1 MTFPKASDLKT
12 FIGSADFAISKEF
25 YLALG
30 FQINWEKEN
39 LIEFEVSDCKFLLQD
54 YYDKNWCENMM
65 MHLTVDDVASF
76 YSHINKIITNTKYG
90 LAKCQAPQNESYGA
104 CVAYFWDPS
113 GILWHLAE
121 FD

>member
-54 YYDKNWCENMM
+54 YYDKHWCE
-65 MHLTVDDVASF
+65 
-76 YSHINKIITNTKYG
+76 I
-90 LAKCQAPQNESYGA
+90 
-104 CVAYFWDPS
+104 
-113 GILWHLAE
+113 
-121 FD
+121 

>member
-1 MTFPKASDLKT
+1 MNFSKASDLKT

-25 YLALG
+25 YLDLG

-90 LAKCQAPQNESYGA
+90 LAKCQAPQNENYGA

-113 GILWHLAE
+113 GVLWHLAE

>member
-1 MTFPKASDLKT
+1 MNFSKASDLKT

-25 YLALG
+25 YLDLG

-65 MHLTVDDVASF
+65 MHLTVGDVASF

-90 LAKCQAPQNESYGA
+90 LAKCQAPQNENYGA

-113 GILWHLAE
+113 GVLWHLAE

>member
-1 MTFPKASDLKT
+1 MTFPIALGLKT
-12 FIGSADFAISKEF
+12 FVGSSDFDVSKEF

-39 LIEFEVSDCKFLLQD
+39 LIEFEISGSKFLLQD

-65 MHLTVDDVASF
+65 MHLTVDDVASC
-76 YSHINKIITNTKYG
+76 YSHVCNVITNTNYG
-90 LAKCQAPQNESYGA
+90 LAKCQAPQKENYGA

-113 GILWHLAE
+113 GVLWHLAE

>member
-1 MTFPKASDLKT
+1 MTFPIALGLKT
-12 FIGSADFAISKEF
+12 FVGSADFDISKEF

-30 FQINWEKEN
+30 FHINWEKEN
-39 LIEFEVSDCKFLLQD
+39 LIEFEISGSKFLLQD

-65 MHLTVDDVASF
+65 MHLTVDDVASC
-76 YSHINKIITNTKYG
+76 YSHVCNIITNTNYG
-90 LAKCQAPQNESYGA
+90 LAKCQAPQKENYGA

-113 GILWHLAE
+113 GVLWHLAE